1 MDEVYLIQN
10 PDFQL
15 TQMDFIIRM
24 LVAVGIGFL
33 IGLERE
39 YASRPA
45 ETEIFAGV
53 RTFVFVVLFG
63 FLVTFLSIFFT
74 HWIVIGGLIATS
86 IIVAMYYWVSANRGR
101 VGGTTEFAT
110 LIAFTLGCTTFLGFV
125 EASLALTVVVMV
137 ILSLKLKL
145 QNIIGQITSTEM
157 YAFIKFVVL
166 VLLIFPFLPDQTID
180 PFNVFNPRE
189 LGWIIILISGIGLVG
204 YLLMK
209 FFGGDKG
216 ILLTGI
222 MGGLVSSTV
231 VTWVFSKKSKE
242 NPELSKNCAVAIL
255 AASTIMVIRV
265 FAWVYIFNEALLP
278 GLALPLA
285 LILLAGLGTA
295 IYFHKRRRSTAKSET
310 DFPLGEPLNL
320 RGAILFGVLYTVIL
334 FMVSYANTR
343 FGAKGIYLTTAIA
356 GLTDINAITISV
368 TKLAGDTIEFLTA
381 QNAILLATLS
391 NTVVKIGIALWA
403 GSKKLRFYI
412 LIGYGL
418 VFLAGIIG
426 FLILNF

>member
-1 MDEVYLIQN
+1 MEEIYLIQN
-10 PDFQL
+10 ENFEL
-15 TQMDFIIRM
+15 TQLDFIIRM
-24 LVAVGIGFL
+24 LVSVGIGFL

-45 ETEIFAGV
+45 QTEIFAGV

-63 FLVTFLSIFFT
+63 FLVTFLSFFFT
-74 HWIVIGGLIATS
+74 HWLVFAGLIATS
-86 IIVAMYYWVSANRGR
+86 VIVTMYYWVSANRGR

-110 LIAFTLGCTTFLGFV
+110 LIAFILGCTTFLGFV
-125 EASLALTVVVMV
+125 EASLALTVIVMV

-157 YAFIKFVVL
+157 YALIKFVVL
-166 VLLIFPFLPDQTID
+166 VLLIFPFLPDRTID

-189 LGWIIILISGIGLVG
+189 LGWIIILISGIGFVG

-216 ILLTGI
+216 ILMTGI

-242 NPELSKNCAVAIL
+242 IPELSKNCAVAIL

-265 FAWVYIFNEALLP
+265 FVWVFIFNKTLLND
-278 GLALPLA
+278 LALPLTF
-285 LILLAGLGTA
+285 IFLAGLGSA
-295 IYFHKRRRSTAKSET
+295 IYFYIKQKATVKTGT

-320 RGAILFGVLYTVIL
+320 KGAVVFGLLYTGIL
-334 FMVSYANTR
+334 LMVSYANTE
-343 FGAKGIYLTTAIA
+343 FGAKGIYLTSAIA

-368 TKLAGDTIEFLTA
+368 TKLAGDTIEILSA
-381 QNAILLATLS
+381 QNAILLATLC
-391 NTVVKIGIALWA
+391 NTIVKIGIALWA
-403 GSKKLRFYI
+403 GSQKLRLYI

-418 VFLAGIIG
+418 VFLAGILG
-426 FLILNF
+426 FFILNI